1 MEKSAMV
8 FSKNVSNTKCFVLLV
23 VLNIKYVDQFD
34 SYMCFPLD
42 LTNSK
47 VSSFNLILD
56 KVRNKFLGWRSN
68 LLNMAGWATMV
79 KSVRS
84 MIPFYQ
90 IQCTM
95 STVSVCNEFDMINK
109 NFVWGPTFQI
119 RKIHLISWDAIT
131 RPPKNQG
138 AQNSDSNVTE

>member
-1 MEKSAMV
+1 MV

-84 MIPFYQ
+84 MIPFY
-90 IQCTM
+90 
-95 STVSVCNEFDMINK
+95 
-109 NFVWGPTFQI
+109 
-119 RKIHLISWDAIT
+119 
-131 RPPKNQG
+131 
-138 AQNSDSNVTE
+138 